1 VVARIWGGL
10 LSGDVTFDL
19 ARARPRVRGA
29 LALDEI
35 ELAEAAK
42 ASGIP
47 GALEGTGGL
56 SMEFEGEGLGRR
68 DFARSWRLDVK
79 GQTSEVSLATTHWP
93 LAREVRIALERVV
106 SIPPRRDAKAR
117 SKPVVIK
124 VAVRR
129 GRTTMESTDFEFGDG
144 LRLGVSGR
152 TELDGR
158 IAAWVSVRRLPDGAA
173 DLPEDRREIVEELV
187 RRGTLRFAVTGTW
200 ARPVVDVEGLLRW
213 ILPAARDEASADED
227 PAGEVDAGA
236 PEP

>member
-1 VVARIWGGL
+1 M
-10 LSGDVTFDL
+10 
-19 ARARPRVRGA
+19 
-29 LALDEI
+29 
-35 ELAEAAK
+35 
-42 ASGIP
+42 
-47 GALEGTGGL
+47 GGL
-56 SMEFEGEGLGRR
+56 SIEFEGEGLGRR
-68 DFARSWRLDVK
+68 DFARSWRLDVE
-79 GQTSEVSLATTHWP
+79 GRTSEVALATTHWP

-106 SIPPRRDAKAR
+106 GIPPRSDAKAR

-124 VAVRR
+124 VALRR

-158 IAAWVSVRRLPDGAA
+158 IAAWVAVRSLPNGAA
-173 DLPEDRREIVEELV
+173 GLPEDRRAIVEELV

-213 ILPAARDEASADED
+213 ILPVVRDGVPGDVKSSDED
-227 PAGEVDAGA
+227 PGGEVDAGT